1 MLYVVYKI
9 MNVILI
15 GCGNIGFETAQ
26 LLADQ
31 HEMLIINNVR
41 PDYIKGLVDKK
52 NVTYA
57 IADATN
63 PTEME
68 TIINRFTETHPH
80 IDALICTV
88 GVSNPVTP
96 TDNFEKYKAIFE
108 LNFFANLIPIKS
120 VIKRMMEAK
129 SGRIVVMSSS
139 SGHIFP
145 RSQTAYAPSKWA
157 LDHMC
162 RSLQSELRPFGIS
175 VDIICPTTI
184 KNKYSETFDDKSGI
198 KAEEVAAKIVDIIN
212 NPRNATHFIPA
223 RFALTDMIER
233 FTPWVLDKKY
243 GLNPK
248 SLRDQIYKKA
258 EIKTMLIT
266 DVTSDIGK
274 ELAYAYSKIVKKIYL
289 PGENKELLSE
299 VKRNIEQRSSCE
311 VEIAEVDMSN
321 EKSIKEY
328 ARSIDTVDLLINDR
342 LRPVI
347 GDVSDIPLD
356 VYKRNFDA
364 NYFGFVALFSELSIK
379 ARPKKVISIIASPS
393 KKSGYSAYVSAEAA
407 LMAYTGSLRR
417 AYGNDVQV
425 TEVLMSP
432 RSLILNGNG
441 NGEHH
446 VMYSKLEINRKRMKA
461 GAIADKIYS
470 AEKKGDERV
479 FI

>member
-1 MLYVVYKI
+1 

-26 LLADQ
+26 LLSSQ
-31 HEMLIINNVR
+31 HEMLIVNNVR

-63 PTEME
+63 PAEME
-68 TIINRFTETHPH
+68 SVINKFTETHPH

-88 GVSNPVTP
+88 GVSDPVTP

-120 VIKRMMEAK
+120 IIKRMMEAR

-162 RSLQSELRPFGIS
+162 RSLQSELRPYGIS
-175 VDIICPTTI
+175 LDIVCPTTI
-184 KNKYSETFDDKSGI
+184 KNKYSETFDDRSGI

-212 NPRNATHFIPA
+212 IPRNATHFIPA
-223 RFALTDMIER
+223 WFALTDMIER
-233 FTPWVLDKKY
+233 HTPWVLDKKY

-248 SLRDQIYKKA
+248 SSRNRVYKKA
-258 EIKTMLIT
+258 DIETVLIT
-266 DVTSDIGK
+266 DATSDIGK
-274 ELAYAYSKIVKKIYL
+274 ELAYAYSKIVKKLYL
-289 PGENKELLSE
+289 SGENKELLFE
-299 VKRNIEQRSSCE
+299 IQRNIRQRSSCE
-311 VEIAEVDMSN
+311 VEIAVIDLSN

-328 ARSIDTVDLLINDR
+328 ARSIETVDLLINDR
-342 LRPVI
+342 LSPVI
-347 GDVSDIPLD
+347 GGISDIPVD

-364 NYFGFVALFSELSIK
+364 NYFGFVALFSELLKK

-393 KKSGYSAYVSAEAA
+393 KKSGYSAYASAEAA
-407 LMAYTGSLRR
+407 LMAYTGPLRR

-432 RSLILNGNG
+432 RSLTLNGNG
-441 NGEHH
+441 NGEHP
-446 VMYSKLEINRKRMKA
+446 VKYPKPEINRKRKEA
-461 GAIADKIYS
+461 AIIADKIHR